1 MKYFVGVKKNNK
13 SDIFKTNKKSKPH
26 REQVYGHQG

>member
-13 SDIFKTNKKSKPH
+13 SDIFKTNKKNK
-26 REQVYGHQG
+26 HQISAP